1 MTAALRHRGPDDE
14 GTAEIALPGGA
25 RLGLAHTRLAI
36 LDLSAAGH
44 QPMADEA
51 TGSWIVYNGEIYNHP
66 DLRRRLPDVAF
77 RSTSDTE
84 TILHGWLRE
93 GEGFLSSLR
102 GMFAF
107 ALYDGRRCLW
117 LVRDRLGVKPLYV
130 CRAAPDVWLFASEVR
145 ALMASGLV
153 ERRLCREAVEGYLA
167 FGAVLAPRT
176 ILAGVESVLPGEAW
190 CFALDAA
197 PLTPQRRR
205 YWTPPFAAAGTT
217 VRREAAVERL
227 RPVLREAAGLR
238 MLADVPVGVFLS
250 GGIDSSAV
258 VALLAHQGY
267 TPHTFSVV
275 FGESP
280 YDESQY
286 SRLVAKEFG
295 AEHHELY
302 LDPAAILA
310 DFDAALSAYDQPS
323 IDGINTYHIA
333 RATRRAGVKVAL
345 SGLGGDELFAGYP
358 YFRHA
363 ARLEGAGGRTL
374 ARLAHLWL
382 RWFAAGSTRAV
393 KLGQLLRQGDSRV
406 ARYCVLRQVLSEDR
420 RQALRGAPAP
430 GGPVPSELATE
441 LDAAAR
447 DLDPVNAHSLLELA
461 LYLANMLLRDT
472 DQMSMAHALEVREPL
487 LDHVLVETAAALPGD
502 LKLAAANGHP
512 LKALLVEALPVPLP
526 RAMLD
531 RPKMG
536 FVFPWEEWLRGPL
549 REHAAGVLADQAAV
563 RAAGLDPAAVRQVWD
578 GFLARRPGVRY
589 TDVFCLTN
597 LVHWVRRYR
606 VESGG

>member
-1 MTAALRHRGPDDE
+1 MCGIAGILTTRPGLDLGPPLSAMTAALRHRGPDDE

-130 CRAAPDVWLFASEVR
+130 CRAAPDVWLFASAVR

-333 RATRRAGVKVAL
+333 RATRRAGV
-345 SGLGGDELFAGYP
+345 
-358 YFRHA
+358 
-363 ARLEGAGGRTL
+363 
-374 ARLAHLWL
+374 
-382 RWFAAGSTRAV
+382 
-393 KLGQLLRQGDSRV
+393 
-406 ARYCVLRQVLSEDR
+406 
-420 RQALRGAPAP
+420 
-430 GGPVPSELATE
+430 
-441 LDAAAR
+441 
-447 DLDPVNAHSLLELA
+447 
-461 LYLANMLLRDT
+461 
-472 DQMSMAHALEVREPL
+472 
-487 LDHVLVETAAALPGD
+487 
-502 LKLAAANGHP
+502 
-512 LKALLVEALPVPLP
+512 
-526 RAMLD
+526 
-531 RPKMG
+531 
-536 FVFPWEEWLRGPL
+536 
-549 REHAAGVLADQAAV
+549 
-563 RAAGLDPAAVRQVWD
+563 
-578 GFLARRPGVRY
+578 
-589 TDVFCLTN
+589 
-597 LVHWVRRYR
+597 
-606 VESGG
+606 